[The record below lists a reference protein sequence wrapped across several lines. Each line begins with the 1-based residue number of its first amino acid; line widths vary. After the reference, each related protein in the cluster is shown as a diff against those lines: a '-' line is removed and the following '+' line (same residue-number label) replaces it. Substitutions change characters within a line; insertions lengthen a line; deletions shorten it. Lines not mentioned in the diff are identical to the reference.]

1 MRNLWVSSLAW
12 ALLTASVVGQS
23 VNVATKDVS
32 WGNNSGA
39 GTPVLAASVYYPAI
53 ASLPNAAIL
62 PATTGYPVVVFMHG
76 WGRLGSDYYRL
87 GQELASSGVV
97 AVMMNTALY
106 SYTEMEHDTRAMFAA
121 LGAANIA
128 DGGFFSG
135 TLDMSRVGLLGHSMG
150 GAVISHV
157 LNDARNAPTNNPGY
171 KCALALAP
179 ANPAI
184 VFSGSEVR
192 VPIGLVSGLGDRL
205 TPPASHAIPYYNAL
219 VPAAGLKFHYRM
231 NGNCT
236 HMNLAG
242 LDSAHPA
249 VFDRTKKIM
258 KGFFGQF
265 LNSSAHGLEPV
276 LGVEGMGDPNLVG
289 VDMDSVVPQAW
300 VASEL
305 RIGMTSRVSVVAES
319 GLAGLIM
326 ANSVAL
332 PTSTLVGTL
341 LLDSASAFTVAEA
354 FIMGERFD
362 VIITVPMIQ
371 ELVGVSFAVQGGGAT
386 LNSAFSLGSAATFTI
401 GN

>member
-12 ALLTASVVGQS
+12 ALLTASVVGQAAF
-23 VNVATKDVS
+23 VASTEVS
-32 WGNNSGA
+32 WDNHSGA
-39 GTPVLAASVYYPAI
+39 GTPVLTASVYYPAI
-53 ASLPNAAIL
+53 TSLSNAAIL
-62 PATTGYPVVVFMHG
+62 PTTTGYPVVVFMHG

-87 GQELASSGVV
+87 GQDLAASGFI
-97 AVMMNTALY
+97 AVMMNTAQY
-106 SYTEMEHDTRAMFAA
+106 SCTEMEHDTRAMFAA
-121 LGAANIA
+121 IGAANIA
-128 DGGFFSG
+128 DGGFFLG
-135 TLDMSRVGLLGHSMG
+135 ALDMSRVGLLGHSMG
-150 GAVISHV
+150 GAVISYV

-179 ANPAI
+179 ANPAM
-184 VFSGSEVR
+184 VLAGTEVR

-249 VFDRTKKIM
+249 VFARTKKIM

-265 LNSSAHGLEPV
+265 LSGSTRGLEPV

-289 VDMDSVVPQAW
+289 VDMDSVVPQSW

-305 RIGMTSRVSVVAES
+305 RIGMTSRVSVVAEA
-319 GLAGLIM
+319 GFAGLIM
-326 ANSVAL
+326 ADSLAI
-332 PTSTLVGTL
+332 PTATLVGTL
-341 LLDSASAFTVAEA
+341 LLDSASVFPVAEA
-354 FIMGERFD
+354 FILGERFD
-362 VIITVPMIQ
+362 VLITVPMIQ

-386 LNSAFSLGSAATFTI
+386 VNSAFSLGSAVTFTI
-401 GN
+401 GT